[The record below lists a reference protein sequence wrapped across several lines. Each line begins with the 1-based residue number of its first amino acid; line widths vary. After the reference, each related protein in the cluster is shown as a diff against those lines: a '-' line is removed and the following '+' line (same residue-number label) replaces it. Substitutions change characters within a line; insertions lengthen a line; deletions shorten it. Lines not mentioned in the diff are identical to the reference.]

1 MDSIFVFVIIIIAI
15 LLLLLIIN
23 RNTDNQNTN
32 QNANDKNT
40 NMNTQFYQDSK
51 INSYS
56 LLGNEDEY
64 KNKIEGYQN
73 ELMYENNLKD
83 GDYSKQFTEI
93 DFSRIPKS
101 NIQVGF
107 NPQPRDSSE
116 IKLPYANINV
126 NCL

>member
-23 RNTDNQNTN
+23 RNNHVNTTN
-32 QNANDKNT
+32 QND
-40 NMNTQFYQDSK
+40 NMNTQFNQDSK

-64 KNKIEGYQN
+64 KGIIEGYQN
-73 ELMYENNLKD
+73 ELMYENNLKE

-93 DFSRIPKS
+93 DFSKIPKS

>member
-23 RNTDNQNTN
+23 RNTDNKNINENTN
-32 QNANDKNT
+32 D

-107 NPQPRDSSE
+107 NPQPRDSSK

>member
-23 RNTDNQNTN
+23 RNTDNKNINQNTN
-32 QNANDKNT
+32 D